1 MSCLMGKCTDQH
13 RWGHRNENAAED
25 SATAQGSVWG
35 EIEMEEGDDN
45 APEPYDGFKRPAK
58 KRQAGEEEGTARK
71 RSNVTAC
78 AAEEGEGPAAAPP
91 VTQGRYAALAEADS
105 ENAAGLSE
113 GDEEAEGEM
122 SDSSTVSDLQE
133 CKGAFGYKIV
143 DGNET
148 AVNSR
153 PYMVFLLIQR
163 PNKTVACGGSL
174 IRQDVVL
181 TAAHCNGD
189 QNVANARL
197 IQYAQ
202 INTPVAVNNPCS
214 VAGWGQTA
222 NLSHPSDVLREVQV
236 TVQQVNAQT
245 INARGTGRRG
255 VCRGDSGGPLI
266 CNGVNIVVGV
276 ASYIRPGNCD
286 DPGRNDVYTKVSAY
300 SQWINQTMGT
310 MLR

>member
-1 MSCLMGKCTDQH
+1 M
-13 RWGHRNENAAED
+13 
-25 SATAQGSVWG
+25 QGTYRTSVV
-35 EIEMEEGDDN
+35 II
-45 APEPYDGFKRPAK
+45 FIF
-58 KRQAGEEEGTARK
+58 
-71 RSNVTAC
+71 
-78 AAEEGEGPAAAPP
+78 
-91 VTQGRYAALAEADS
+91 L
-105 ENAAGLSE
+105 LS
-113 GDEEAEGEM
+113 
-122 SDSSTVSDLQE
+122 
-133 CKGAFGYKIV
+133 GAFGYKIV

-189 QNVANARL
+189 RIEAFVGIHSVQQAVNARQGIAVLQAHHHSHPSYNNRTLANDIMLLKLSQNVANARL